1 MKFRR
6 LAILAIASLFLVPVG
21 SSATPPDH
29 APAHGV
35 RNKHHRHE
43 QHREHAGFEIVF
55 DSERGVHIAL
65 GLPGIF
71 FHEGHFYRDSP
82 GGWQISLR
90 ADGGWGVASAVPSH
104 IKKAKAHP
112 GPAKGLKSKA
122 RKK

>member
-6 LAILAIASLFLVPVG
+6 LVILAVASLFLVPVG
-21 SSATPPDH
+21 SSAGPPDH

-35 RNKHHRHE
+35 RHKQHGHD

-55 DSERGVHIAL
+55 DSERGVQIAV

-71 FHEGHFYRDSP
+71 FHEGSFYRDSSD
-82 GGWQISLR
+82 GWQISLR
-90 ADGGWGVASAVPSH
+90 ADGGWGLAGAVPSH

-112 GPAKGLKSKA
+112 GPAKALKRKA
-122 RKK
+122 GKR